1 MIKGKN
7 VYLRPIE
14 EKDIEGIFNCL
25 HDEEGL
31 YMTGTRK
38 VFTMEEVRK
47 AYERFN
53 KDSTRHDF
61 VICLVENDQM
71 IGDLAIND
79 IDQDNSKAM
88 FRIALHSKNN
98 YGKGYGTEAVLLAQ
112 KFTFEELRLNRL
124 ELQVYSHNPRGIRSY
139 EKAGFKR
146 EGVLRQS
153 LYMRNQYSDEI
164 IMSILYED
172 YLKLNSK

>member
-1 MIKGKN
+1 MTIGDR
-7 VYLRPIE
+7 VYLRPIHG
-14 EKDIEGIFNCL
+14 KDIDGIFDSL
-25 HDEEGL
+25 QEEEGL

-38 VFTMEEVRK
+38 VFTKEEVQN

-61 VICLVENDQM
+61 AICLVENDQM

-79 IDQDNSKAM
+79 IDWDNRKAM
-88 FRIALHSKNN
+88 FRIALHNKDN
-98 YGKGYGTEAVLLAQ
+98 YGKGYGTEAVKLAQ
-112 KFTFEELRLNRL
+112 KFTFEELKLNRL

-153 LYMRNQYSDEI
+153 LFMNGRYSDEI
-164 IMSILYED
+164 IMSILYEE
-172 YLKLNSK
+172 YAEGKS